1 MSAPEFTDRIRNRQ
15 QAIGYWIMLDAPTA
29 TERIAR
35 VGYDYLVVD
44 AQHGLLGYTGIRN
57 ALLAIDAGATAAPLV
72 RVEQNDPFAI
82 GQVLDAGARG
92 VIVPLIDTPQDAAAA
107 VRAAKYPPEGERSF
121 GPMRSALRIGP
132 APAEA
137 NAAVVVLAMIETPA
151 GLDNV
156 EAICATPGIDGVYV
170 GPADLR
176 LAVGGRSP
184 SDASADEAFEAAVR
198 RISAAAEQAGISA
211 GFHTHDGADAGRRLD
226 QGYTFVTVAG
236 DLVHLE
242 QAAKTHLSRARGD

>member
-1 MSAPEFTDRIRNRQ
+1 MREFTDRIRNRQ
-15 QAIGYWIMLDAPTA
+15 RAIGYWIMLDAPPA

-35 VGYDYLVVD
+35 LGYDYVVVD
-44 AQHGLLGYTGIRN
+44 AQHGLLGSTGTRN
-57 ALLAIDAGATAAPLV
+57 ALLAIDAGAVSAPLV
-72 RVEQNDPFAI
+72 RVQQNDPFAI
-82 GQVLDAGARG
+82 GQALDAGACG
-92 VIVPLIDTPQDAAAA
+92 VVVPLVDTPEDAAAA
-107 VRAAKYPPEGERSF
+107 VRAAKYPPEGGRSF

-137 NAAVVVLAMIETPA
+137 NETVVVLVMIETPQ

-176 LAVGGRSP
+176 LAVGGSSP
-184 SDASADEAFEAAVR
+184 SDPSVDGEFEAAAA
-198 RISAAAEQAGISA
+198 RIAAAAEAAGISA
-211 GFHTHDGADAGRRLD
+211 GFHTRDGEEAERRLG
-226 QGYTFVTVAG
+226 QGYTYATVAG

-242 QAAKTHLSRARGD
+242 QAAKAHLSRARGA